1 MTRPGYRG
9 SVPRPDEPPVP
20 AADVHQPAPPPP
32 GDPRTLP
39 DFDAALAL
47 LLAAAPAAGPAERVP
62 LSHAGGRTLREPI
75 LADRDQP
82 PFDRAAMDGYAVRAH
97 EAVADA
103 RLPVVADA
111 PAGAPEV
118 PAGPPGTCVRIATGA
133 PVPHGLDAVV
143 PHERTDRGEPVRF
156 LGPAPA
162 PGDAVHARGSD
173 ARAGEEL
180 VGAGTRLT
188 AVHLALAAASGAAE
202 LAVAR
207 PPTVRILTTGSEVRG
222 PGESVAPHQ
231 IRNSNAPMLAMLF
244 GDMGAR
250 VQGHTHAPDTPEATR
265 ELLAD
270 ACGAAELVV
279 SVGGISAGRLD
290 HVADAVAA
298 LGGQFVLRGA
308 AIQPGK
314 PIAAARV
321 GRALVLCLPG
331 NPVSA
336 LACGCLFGGPLVA
349 RMLGGRPP
357 AFSRLPLLAPAP
369 LHPARE
375 AFRPAVL
382 AADGLQIPAWAGSGD
397 LAHATATAGLA
408 RLPRGGTPLP
418 AGTLVP
424 FLRWPG
430 S

>member
-1 MTRPGYRG
+1 MTGRGYRDG
-9 SVPRPDEPPVP
+9 VSRPAEKPMPAGDPQPP
-20 AADVHQPAPPPP
+20 PPPP

-39 DFDAALAL
+39 EYDAALARL
-47 LLAAAPAAGPAERVP
+47 LEAAPPAGPVEPVALP
-62 LSHAGGRTLREPI
+62 LAGGRTLREPI

-97 EAVADA
+97 EAVAGA
-103 RLPVVADA
+103 RLPVSADA
-111 PAGAPEV
+111 SAGSPEV

-133 PVPHGLDAVV
+133 PVPRGLDAVV
-143 PHERTDRGEPVRF
+143 PHERTDRGDPVRL

-162 PGDAVHARGSD
+162 PGDAVHVRGSD
-173 ARAGEEL
+173 ARAGDEL
-180 VGAGTRLT
+180 VAAGTRLT
-188 AVHLALAAASGAAE
+188 AVHLALAAASGVAD
-202 LAVAR
+202 LIVAR
-207 PPTVRILTTGSEVRG
+207 RPIVRILTTGTEVRG
-222 PGESVAPHQ
+222 PRESVAPHQ
-231 IRNSNAPMLAMLF
+231 IRNSNAPMLAMLL

-250 VQGHTHAPDTPEATR
+250 VDGHAHAADTPDATR
-265 ELLAD
+265 EHLAE

-298 LGGQFVLRGA
+298 LGGRFVLRGA

-321 GRALVLCLPG
+321 GEALVLCLPG
-331 NPVSA
+331 NPVSC
-336 LACGCLFGGPLVA
+336 LACGCLFAWPVIA

-382 AADGLQIPAWAGSGD
+382 AADGLRIPAWAGSGD
-397 LAHATATAGLA
+397 LAHATAAAGLA
-408 RLPRGGTPLP
+408 RLPRGVEPLP
-418 AGTLVP
+418 AGTPVP

>member
-1 MTRPGYRG
+1 MTGRGYRDG
-9 SVPRPDEPPVP
+9 VSRPAEPSMPTDVPQPP
-20 AADVHQPAPPPP
+20 PPPP

-39 DFDAALAL
+39 DFDAAVARL
-47 LLAAAPAAGPAERVP
+47 LEAAPPAGPVERVALP
-62 LSHAGGRTLREPI
+62 LAGGRTLREPI

-97 EAVADA
+97 EAVAGA
-103 RLPVVADA
+103 RLPVSADA
-111 PAGAPEV
+111 PAGSPEV

-133 PVPHGLDAVV
+133 PVPRGLDAVV
-143 PHERTDRGEPVRF
+143 PHERTDRGDPVRL
-156 LGPAPA
+156 LGPAPK
-162 PGDAVHARGSD
+162 PGDAVHLRGSD
-173 ARAGEEL
+173 ARAGDEL
-180 VGAGTRLT
+180 VAAGTRLT
-188 AVHLALAAASGAAE
+188 AVHLALAAAAGVVE

-207 PPTVRILTTGSEVRG
+207 RPIVRILTTGTEVRG
-222 PGESVAPHQ
+222 PGESVAPHH
-231 IRNSNAPMLAMLF
+231 IRNSNAPMLAMLL

-250 VQGHTHAPDTPEATR
+250 VDGHAHAADTPEATR
-265 ELLAD
+265 EHLAE
-270 ACGAAELVV
+270 ACAAAELVV
-279 SVGGISAGRLD
+279 TVGGISAGRLD

-298 LGGQFVLRGA
+298 LGGRFVLRGA

-321 GRALVLCLPG
+321 GEALVLCLPG
-331 NPVSA
+331 NPVSC
-336 LACGCLFGGPLVA
+336 LACGCLFAWPVIA

-382 AADGLQIPAWAGSGD
+382 AADGLRIPAWAGSGD
-397 LAHATATAGLA
+397 LAHATAAAGLA
-408 RLPRGGTPLP
+408 RLPRGEEPLP
-418 AGTLVP
+418 AGTPVP